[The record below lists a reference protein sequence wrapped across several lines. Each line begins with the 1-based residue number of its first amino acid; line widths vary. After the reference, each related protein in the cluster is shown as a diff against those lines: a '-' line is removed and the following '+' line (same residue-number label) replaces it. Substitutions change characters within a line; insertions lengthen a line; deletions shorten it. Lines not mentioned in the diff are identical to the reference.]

1 LLPGFFADVGGSIVL
16 APPLPPAFTPVFTTV
31 AILRALRNITFVYV
45 AREDRIL
52 AAVNAGQPDAWSC
65 WLTRRLALAVL
76 ERTADYLATRS
87 DLAQKAP
94 ADFRG
99 ETIAFERDAAIAKT
113 ARAMSVTPNSILQ
126 SSASAAELAERLT
139 ISQQSGGFRLELH
152 GQGAE
157 GTAGLVK
164 RDELQRIL
172 QMLQV
177 EVAKAGWLG
186 APARSQA
193 APAAAM
199 ADPKPFRN

>member
-1 LLPGFFADVGGSIVL
+1 
-16 APPLPPAFTPVFTTV
+16 VFTAV
-31 AILRALRNITFVYV
+31 AVLRTLRNITFVY
-45 AREDRIL
+45 AMREDRIL

-76 ERTADYLATRS
+76 ERTANYLVSRS

-94 ADFRG
+94 ADLRG

-113 ARAMSVTPNSILQ
+113 ARAMSVTPPAVLQ

-139 ISQQSGGFRLELH
+139 IGQQGDGFRLELH
-152 GQGAE
+152 GQSGQ

-164 RDELQRIL
+164 PDELQRIL

-186 APARSQA
+186 APVKPQA
-193 APAAAM
+193 APIAAA